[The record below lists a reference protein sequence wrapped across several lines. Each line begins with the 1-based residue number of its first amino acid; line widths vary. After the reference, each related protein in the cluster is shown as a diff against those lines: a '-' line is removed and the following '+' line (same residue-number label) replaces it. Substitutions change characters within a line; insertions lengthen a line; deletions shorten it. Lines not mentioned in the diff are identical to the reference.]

1 VPRDQRDRLEGRLRK
16 IEETIRGAEEKEWQR
31 TNPEAR
37 ARAEAT
43 VAQLRGSIE
52 RLEKDLAKARD
63 AGRDKAIKDT
73 EEALTARRAW
83 LEEAE
88 RTLEEFS

>member
-1 VPRDQRDRLEGRLRK
+1 MVPRDQRDRLEGRSARSR
-16 IEETIRGAEEKEWQR
+16 TRCAPPRNEWRR

-43 VAQLRGSIE
+43 VRQLRGSIE
-52 RLEKDLAKARD
+52 QLEKRLGKARD
-63 AGRDKAIKDT
+63 AGRDKDVKEA
-73 EEALTARRAW
+73 EEALDARRAW

-88 RTLEEFS
+88 RTLAEFS

>member
-1 VPRDQRDRLEGRLRK
+1 TVRQ
-16 IEETIRGAEEKEWQR
+16 AEEAEWRR

-43 VAQLRGSIE
+43 VAQLRTSIE
-52 RLEKDLAKARD
+52 QLQQRLDKARS
-63 AGRDKAIKDT
+63 AGRDKDAKDA
-73 EEALTARRAW
+73 EEALAARRAW

-88 RTLEEFS
+88 RTLAEFS